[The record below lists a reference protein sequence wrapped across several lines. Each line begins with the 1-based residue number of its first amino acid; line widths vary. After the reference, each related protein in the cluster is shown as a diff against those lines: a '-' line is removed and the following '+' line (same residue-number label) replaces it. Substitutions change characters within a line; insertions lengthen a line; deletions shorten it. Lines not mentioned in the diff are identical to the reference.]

1 MGVRAVKQCHICKE
15 KFRREELIDYAAP
28 GTKSMYSYCPECFK
42 KKQAKERFSNKVC
55 SIFGLKSPG
64 PRIWKERQRL
74 QDTYGYTDD
83 TIIDCLDYI
92 YCVEKKKKLAES
104 LCLVQPYM
112 VEKMMKYKARKEH
125 EAMNIVRAAKTEVKE
140 YIVPIKENT
149 TKKKESLNP
158 DDWLED

>member
-1 MGVRAVKQCHICKE
+1 MGVRAVKQCYICKK
-15 KFRREELIDYAAP
+15 KFRREELIDYATP
-28 GTKSMYSYCPECFK
+28 GTKAMYSYCPECFK

-92 YCVEKKKKLAES
+92 YYVEKKKKLAES
-104 LCLVQPYM
+104 LCLVTPYT
-112 VEKMMKYKARKEH
+112 VEKMMRYKEKKER
-125 EAMNIVRAAKTEVKE
+125 EAKNIAKASTTKTKE
-140 YIVPIKENT
+140 YVVPIKENT
-149 TKKKESLNP
+149 TKRKESWNP
-158 DDWLED
+158 DDWLD

>member
-1 MGVRAVKQCHICKE
+1 MGARAVKQCYVCKQ
-15 KFRREELIDYAAP
+15 KFRREELIDYATP
-28 GTKSMYSYCPECFK
+28 GTKAMYSYCPECFEK
-42 KKQAKERFSNKVC
+42 KKAKERFSNKVC

-83 TIIDCLDYI
+83 TIVDCLDYI
-92 YCVEKKKKLAES
+92 YYVEKKKKLAES

-112 VEKMMKYKARKEH
+112 VEKMMKYKACKEH
-125 EAMNIVRAAKTEVKE
+125 EAMNIVRATKTEVKE

-149 TKKKESLNP
+149 TKKKESLDP

>member
-1 MGVRAVKQCHICKE
+1 MRKIKQCYGCKVQ
-15 KFRREELIDYAAP
+15 FRKEELVDYAAP
-28 GTKSMYSYCPECFK
+28 GTKTMHSYCAKCFEK
-42 KKQAKERFSNKVC
+42 KKAKERFSNKVC

-83 TIIDCLDYI
+83 TIVDCLDYI
-92 YCVEKKKKLAES
+92 YYVEKKKKLTES

-112 VEKMMKYKARKEH
+112 VEKMMKYKAHKEH
-125 EAMNIVRAAKTEVKE
+125 EAMNIIRATKTEVKE
-140 YIVPIKENT
+140 YVVPIKENT
-149 TKKKESLNP
+149 TKKKESLDP

>member
-1 MGVRAVKQCHICKE
+1 
-15 KFRREELIDYAAP
+15 
-28 GTKSMYSYCPECFK
+28 
-42 KKQAKERFSNKVC
+42 
-55 SIFGLKSPG
+55 
-64 PRIWKERQRL
+64 
-74 QDTYGYTDD
+74 
-83 TIIDCLDYI
+83 
-92 YCVEKKKKLAES
+92 
-104 LCLVQPYM
+104 M